1 MDLGLTEIQQM
12 LKNSAR
18 EFLSQE
24 CPLTLVREME
34 EDHQGYTDEL
44 WRQLVSLGWTGVVFP
59 EQYGGTGGEFVDLAV
74 LLEEMGRSLLPG
86 PFFSTVVLGG
96 LTVLD
101 AGNDAQKRDIL
112 PRICAGTLKMTL
124 ALTESSASFEPWGIE
139 TVASPDGTGYRLEG
153 TKLFV
158 PDAQAAGLLLVAART
173 DAGGV
178 PEQGITLFL
187 VPADQAGITVNQ
199 LNTIASDRQCEVLLS
214 QVEVPGDAVLGTV
227 GQGWP
232 IIQRCLQR
240 AIVGKCVEM
249 LGGADAVLEMTVEY
263 AKQRTQFGRPV
274 GSFQAVQHHCANMA
288 TDVEGCRQI
297 AYQAAWRVSEGLPAQ
312 REVAMAKA
320 WVSGAY
326 QRVCSTAHQCHGA
339 IGFTKEHNLQLYT
352 RRAKVQEL
360 SYGDVNW
367 HKEAALHQIESQAPS
382 VPAN

>member
-18 EFLSQE
+18 EFLTQE

-34 EDHQGYTDEL
+34 EDAQGYTDEL

-74 LLEEMGRSLLPG
+74 LLEEMGRSLVPG

-101 AGNDAQKRDIL
+101 AGSDAQKQDIL

-124 ALTESSASFEPWGIE
+124 ALTESSATFEPWGVE
-139 TVASPDGTGYRLEG
+139 TVASPHGSGYRLDG

-173 DAGGV
+173 DAGGNS
-178 PEQGITLFL
+178 EQGITLFL

-199 LNTIASDRQCEVLLS
+199 LNTIASDRQCEVSFS
-214 QVEVPGDAVLGTV
+214 QVEVPAEAVLGQV

-232 IIQRCLQR
+232 IIQRCLER
-240 AIVGKCVEM
+240 AIAGKCVEM

-263 AKQRTQFGRPV
+263 AKQRTQFGRPI
-274 GSFQAVQHHCANMA
+274 GTFQAVQHHCANMA
-288 TDVEGCRQI
+288 TDVEGSRQI

-312 REVAMAKA
+312 KEVAMAKA

-367 HKEAALHQIESQAPS
+367 HKEAALQQIESQT
-382 VPAN
+382 N